1 MNNSKII
8 VLDADQFESA
18 INSLKS
24 EISSLKNIILNT
36 NQPELKQ
43 DDEIISGV
51 PNAAKLLGCSP
62 ATLWSMIKRG
72 ELTPYRR
79 GAKLAFKKSELLRDY
94 LK

>member
-1 MNNSKII
+1 MSKII
-8 VLDADQFESA
+8 VIDYEEFQEA

-24 EISSLKNIILNT
+24 EIASLKNILLKT
-36 NQPELKQ
+36 NQPELKA

-62 ATLWSMIKRG
+62 ATLWNMIKKG
-72 ELTPYRR
+72 ELTPYRS